1 VLFHFVERKWWY
13 FLFSALLIV
22 PGVFFLAIG
31 GLRPG
36 IEFKGGTLLELS
48 FDTRPDDAALKS
60 FFTSHGHDEAT
71 IQGVAGGVE
80 VRTTEM
86 KPEELSK
93 TEQDLKQTFG
103 PAARV
108 TNSSVVS
115 PSFSAELIQNAVK
128 SIALASLLIVLL
140 IAWAFR
146 NFGWAAFRYGIAA
159 IIALLHDAA
168 VVLGIFAILGYFLK
182 VEVDSLFV
190 TAVLTVIGFSVHDTI
205 VVYDRIRENLKN
217 RQRGETFVD
226 IANRSITQ
234 TFDRSINTSLTVV
247 LVLTALLLFGG
258 SVIKLFNVALLIG
271 IIIGTYSSIF
281 VASPLVVIWELMTG
295 AKASAGKR
303 GTGGDVRFQTQAP
316 ARPRPVPAGTPA
328 GRTGGRPAD
337 RPTGSRTN
345 GGATAN
351 EDDGAEAVS
360 AGDGARGGARG
371 GTIKSKRK
379 RRM

>member
-1 VLFHFVERKWWY
+1 MLFHFVERKWWY

-115 PSFSAELIQNAVK
+115 PSFSAELIQNAIK

-190 TAVLTVIGFSVHDTI
+190 TAVLTIIGFSVHDTI
-205 VVYDRIRENLKN
+205 VVFDRIRENLRLN
-217 RQRGETFVD
+217 PGEALNPVINYSIMQTL
-226 IANRSITQ
+226 ARSVI
-234 TFDRSINTSLTVV
+234 TSLTVV
-247 LVLTALLLFGG
+247 FTLLALFLFGG
-258 SVIKLFNVALLIG
+258 FSVRNFALALLIG
-271 IIIGTYSSIF
+271 IVSGTYSSIF
-281 VASPLVVIWELMTG
+281 NASQIISLWQEVED
-295 AKASAGKR
+295 R
-303 GTGGDVRFQTQAP
+303 
-316 ARPRPVPAGTPA
+316 ARHRRLAA
-328 GRTGGRPAD
+328 
-337 RPTGSRTN
+337 
-345 GGATAN
+345 AT
-351 EDDGAEAVS
+351 
-360 AGDGARGGARG
+360 
-371 GTIKSKRK
+371 
-379 RRM
+379 